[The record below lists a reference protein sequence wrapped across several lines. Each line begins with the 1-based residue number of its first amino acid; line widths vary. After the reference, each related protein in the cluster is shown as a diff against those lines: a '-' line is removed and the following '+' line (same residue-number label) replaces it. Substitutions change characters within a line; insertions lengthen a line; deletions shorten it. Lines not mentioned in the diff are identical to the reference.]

1 MKDFKERF
9 RETMKKYGV
18 TREKV
23 AVAVVV
29 ILAAVLLICLLA
41 ILATAIKPLLGL
53 AAGIG
58 VVLLIFTD
66 FWERLF
72 RRLEAAK
79 QPPAPFPVYFG
90 FEDGRIVPHL
100 VDEIFGSLYRRFET
114 CYFTNW
120 CETENRLVYAFKCVP
135 KPDAPV
141 DYEYLQLL
149 QKQAEGI
156 ISHELGL
163 GGITGVACQ
172 NIVVV
177 DFVHGTLYI
186 SLAKNNLGIQEVLSL
201 QANIR
206 RKYLADA
213 QPADD
218 DFSDK
223 WKEE

>member
-100 VDEIFGSLYRRFET
+100 VDEIFGSLYRR
-114 CYFTNW
+114 
-120 CETENRLVYAFKCVP
+120 L
-135 KPDAPV
+135 KPV
-141 DYEYLQLL
+141 
-149 QKQAEGI
+149 
-156 ISHELGL
+156 ISQ
-163 GGITGVACQ
+163 TGVKRKTGWSTPLSACRSRCAC
-172 NIVVV
+172 
-177 DFVHGTLYI
+177 GL
-186 SLAKNNLGIQEVLSL
+186 
-201 QANIR
+201 
-206 RKYLADA
+206 
-213 QPADD
+213 
-218 DFSDK
+218 
-223 WKEE
+223 